1 MAGKNHEET
10 NIQKEI
16 MLELSKYGVPI
27 RQQSGNFLTEY
38 GGRVQV
44 GITGI
49 SDILFCKNNG
59 KIAWLEVKTKKGKPS
74 DEQKNFIEVMQS
86 MGFCA
91 GIVRSVEDAI
101 NLIKD
106 L

>member
-1 MAGKNHEET
+1 MKKKSHEET

-16 MLELSKYGVPI
+16 MLELSKYGIPI
-27 RQQSGNFLTEY
+27 RQQCGNFFTEY
-38 GGRVQV
+38 GSRIQV
-44 GITGI
+44 GVVGI

-74 DEQKNFIEVMQS
+74 AEQLNFISVMNS
-86 MGFCA
+86 MGFKA
-91 GIVRSVEDAI
+91 GIVKSVEDAI
-101 NLIKD
+101 DFIKD

>member
-1 MAGKNHEET
+1 MGTKNHEET

-16 MLELSKYGVPI
+16 MLELSKYGIPI

-44 GITGI
+44 GIVGI

-74 DEQKNFIEVMQS
+74 EEQLNFISVMNS
-86 MGFCA
+86 MGFKA
-91 GIVRSVEDAI
+91 GVVKSVEDAI